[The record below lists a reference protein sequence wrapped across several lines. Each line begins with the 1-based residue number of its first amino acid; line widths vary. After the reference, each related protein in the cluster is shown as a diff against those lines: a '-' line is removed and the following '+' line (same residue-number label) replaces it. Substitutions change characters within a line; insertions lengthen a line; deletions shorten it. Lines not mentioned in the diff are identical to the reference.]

1 MVQRLGET
9 YQSVLNVLKCALWN
23 TGKASVDREVFREL
37 NHHAVSTLPA
47 GVLSSL
53 TMPDDVR
60 VVWQREI
67 YQQISY
73 NVNYRHE
80 QAALP
85 VSVPY
90 VILKGTSAAKYYP
103 HPEYRSMGDIDI
115 MPQRKDFAAA
125 CEELL
130 QNGYIETTDEIT
142 RKFGRHRQFRKNGIE
157 IEVHSFFAIQN
168 NQEQAALLDQMIL
181 DHIGSSHELPDD
193 INGLVLLD
201 HISYHMEEGLGLKQ
215 IIDWMMYVNR
225 CLPDKMWPSFQKLAR
240 RTGHEQL
247 AVITTRM
254 CEIYLGLSGHRFCA
268 HADPAVCGQF
278 MEYILQCG
286 NFGRKQRMDE
296 DSMVSKNFWTSAR
309 TVKGTFL
316 FLQKRGLI
324 NWKAAKKYPFLRP
337 LAWLYQAFRY
347 LKKGLN
353 RKESLGKLK
362 TEHEAAQKRNEL
374 FDVLGV
380 TREGKGIVRY
390 QNGKY
395 LK

>member
-1 MVQRLGET
+1 MIHRLEET
-9 YQSVLNVLKCALWN
+9 YQSTLNVLKCALWN
-23 TGKASVDREVFREL
+23 TGVAFVDRTVFQEL
-37 NHHAVSTLPA
+37 KQHAVSTLPA
-47 GVLSSL
+47 GVLPSL
-53 TMPDDVR
+53 TMPEKVR
-60 VVWQREI
+60 TVWQREI

-115 MPQRKDFAAA
+115 FPQRKDYAAA

-130 QNGYIETTDEIT
+130 QHGYLESTGEVARD
-142 RKFGRHRQFRKNGIE
+142 FGRHRQFRKNGIE
-157 IEVHSFFAIQN
+157 IEVHAFFAIQN
-168 NQEQAALLDQMIL
+168 NKAQAELLDQLIL
-181 DHIGSSHELPDD
+181 DHIAPSHELPDD

-225 CLPDKMWPSFQKLAR
+225 CLPDEMWPSFQTLAR

-254 CEIYLGLSGHRFCA
+254 CEIYLGLPEHHFCA
-268 HADPAVCGQF
+268 HAEPAVCEQF
-278 MEYILQCG
+278 MEYILSCG
-286 NFGRKQRMDE
+286 NFGRKQRADE
-296 DSMVSKNFWTSAR
+296 DSMVSKSFLTSAR

-337 LAWLYQAFRY
+337 FAWLYQVFRY
-347 LKKGLN
+347 LKKGLR
-353 RKESLGKLK
+353 RKESMEKFK
-362 TEHEAAQKRNEL
+362 SEYETAQRRDRL
-374 FDVLGV
+374 FDALGV

-395 LK
+395 VK

>member
-1 MVQRLGET
+1 MSQRLGET

-23 TGKASVDREVFREL
+23 SGKASVDPEVFLEL
-37 NHHAVSTLPA
+37 KHHAVSTLPA

-53 TMPDDVR
+53 TMPDAMR
-60 VVWQREI
+60 AAWQREI

-130 QNGYIETTDEIT
+130 QNGYLENTDEVT

-168 NQEQAALLDQMIL
+168 NQEQAELLDQLIL

-225 CLPDKMWPSFQKLAR
+225 CLPDEMWPSFQELAR

-254 CEIYLGLSGHRFCA
+254 CEIYLGLSEHRFCA
-268 HADPAVCGQF
+268 HADPAVCEQF

-286 NFGRKQRMDE
+286 NFGRKQKADE
-296 DSMVSKNFWTSAR
+296 DSMVSKNFLTSAR
-309 TVKGTFL
+309 TVKGTVL

-324 NWKAAKKYPFLRP
+324 NWKAAKKYPILRP
-337 LAWLYQAFRY
+337 FAWLHQAFRY
-347 LKKGLN
+347 LRKGLR
-353 RKESLGKLK
+353 RKGNMEKLK
-362 TEHEAAQKRNEL
+362 AEHEVALRRDQL
-374 FDVLGV
+374 FEALGV

-390 QNGKY
+390 QDGKY
-395 LK
+395 VK